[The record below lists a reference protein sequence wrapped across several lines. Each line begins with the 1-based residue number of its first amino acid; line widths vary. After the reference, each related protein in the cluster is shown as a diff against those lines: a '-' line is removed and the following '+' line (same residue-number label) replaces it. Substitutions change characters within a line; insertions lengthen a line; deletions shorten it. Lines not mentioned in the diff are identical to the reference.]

1 MIALYPLISYCQ
13 PPLLRDD
20 FDAYATAYAAIIF
33 VAFLEFP
40 GRICSRTPETVM
52 EIAALLSPSP
62 IFFDLFRISAE
73 VLRTRQARFPLTIF
87 SH

>member
-1 MIALYPLISYCQ
+1 MIAWYPLISCYQ
-13 PPLLRDD
+13 PALRDD
-20 FDAYATAYAAIIF
+20 FDTYATAHAAIVF

-40 GRICSRTPETVM
+40 GRICSRTPEMIV

-62 IFFDLFRISAE
+62 IFFGLFRTSAE